1 MFVGTIQPVGGIK
14 PHSSK
19 DLQISDGFIR
29 VLNLV
34 IYRPKNNPNFWG
46 EQVYCMKNVLTTLD
60 THTIDTSNPLVE
72 QNLNRSLGEYED
84 RVYSSKDRISQKKAR
99 KEYEK
104 LDRTVEN
111 VLESVEVLKE
121 IHVRYVLAESTI
133 EKLDEREQ
141 EVMRKLRKHQ
151 FQAACF

>member
-1 MFVGTIQPVGGIK
+1 M
-14 PHSSK
+14 
-19 DLQISDGFIR
+19 
-29 VLNLV
+29 
-34 IYRPKNNPNFWG
+34 
-46 EQVYCMKNVLTTLD
+46 
-60 THTIDTSNPLVE
+60 
-72 QNLNRSLGEYED
+72 NRSLGEYED

-133 EKLDEREQ
+133 EKLDERE
-141 EVMRKLRKHQ
+141 RTYFRSR
-151 FQAACF
+151 

>member
-1 MFVGTIQPVGGIK
+1 
-14 PHSSK
+14 
-19 DLQISDGFIR
+19 
-29 VLNLV
+29 
-34 IYRPKNNPNFWG
+34 
-46 EQVYCMKNVLTTLD
+46 EQVFCMKNVLTTLD

-111 VLESVEVLKE
+111 VLEAVEVLKE

-141 EVMRKLRKHQ
+141 EVMRKLRKRQ
-151 FQAACF
+151 FQAACFLDEQERQFKATFVSFKEGAKLIKRKGKEIKGTALAG